1 MNLSSY
7 FKPKTNIYTGVHQQI
22 PTTIKHYLYD
32 KNTFEEINVLES
44 NRQVKHYIQ
53 IVGLNHIERI
63 NTIKDLHTIDP
74 LIIEDVFN
82 VNQRNKIELKDDYL
96 FGAFNL
102 SYLNQDEIVEDY
114 MSLIMTKDTLISFH
128 ETEPTYL
135 EPLIPLLKEYK
146 ELRERSID
154 FLLFQILDIITDGH
168 LDVYDTLDDDVI
180 AFEDQILETKTIEQ
194 DSFYLVRK
202 QMLKLKNQV
211 TPILEQ
217 LDKVLNKKTLH
228 FQLENSPYFD
238 DLKDHLQRLDI
249 RLNQSRE
256 AMHHLLDLHMNN
268 QSTKMNKI
276 MTTLT
281 FFSAIFIPLSF
292 LTGFFGMNFVH
303 FGILSY
309 EHAILL
315 FSILC
320 ILIAVF
326 MIIFFKKKKWF

>member
-1 MNLSSY
+1 MNLSAY
-7 FKPKTNIYTGVHQQI
+7 LKPKTNVYTGVHQHI
-22 PTTIKHYLYD
+22 ETEIIHYQYD
-32 KNTFEEINVLES
+32 GNTYEILDRIESTKN
-44 NRQVKHYIQ
+44 VKHYIQ
-53 IVGLNHIERI
+53 IIGLTNIEKI
-63 NTIKDLHTIDP
+63 LGIKDVYHIDP

-102 SYLNQDEIVEDY
+102 SFLENNQVVEDY
-114 MSLIMTKDTLISFH
+114 MSLIMTKDTIISFH
-128 ETEPTYL
+128 ETKPKYL
-135 EPLIPLLKEYK
+135 EPLISLLKEYK
-146 ELRERSID
+146 ELKERTID
-154 FLLFQILDIITDGH
+154 FLFFQILDIITDGH
-168 LDVYDTLDDDVI
+168 LDIYDVLDDEI
-180 AFEDQILETKTIEQ
+180 IEFEEQILETKTIEQ
-194 DSFYLVRK
+194 DDFYLVRK

-217 LDKVLNKKTLH
+217 LDKVLSKKTTH
-228 FQLENSPYFD
+228 FHIDNSPYFD

-281 FFSAIFIPLSF
+281 IFSAIFIPLSF
-292 LTGFFGMNFVH
+292 LTGFFGMNFIH

-309 EHAILL
+309 KHAIVL
-315 FSILC
+315 FSISCL
-320 ILIAVF
+320 ILSSL
-326 MIIFFKKKKWF
+326 MIIYFKKKKWF